1 LISVTR
7 TEMIAA
13 MIRGSLVCV
22 ALLLAVGCGS
32 TSVATIQTTRYV
44 AYSVVSDTSLDRD
57 PPPVAPPKAVNAL
70 QKMKRVAFVPP
81 DICLDMRAGDT
92 STTVDKRVIRMQCGV
107 TMSELER
114 EAEKAGFDV
123 VTWQS
128 LKGGTRPL
136 EEAKNQKIDLLFE
149 VNELDVVEDNDRA
162 SNLEFRYFTGDG
174 NAPPQPL
181 QVTAEDNEACK
192 AYHARSAPQVS
203 GMTSVLDIKMVQV
216 TNGSVLWSY
225 RHEENMRA
233 AEATGLVRFPVSGR
247 QTYKTA
253 RPWWPIALIAIGIP
267 VAFFVSPPY
276 IGAAISTVGII
287 AAIAVGKKTERVG
300 EPELEP
306 PGYVLCRRQHIID
319 MPVPQAPVAPVRSDT
334 FHEQSRTSNKDYAEE
349 RRRELIKRSVATF
362 MGQLTK
368 ANR

>member
-1 LISVTR
+1 
-7 TEMIAA
+7 M
-13 MIRGSLVCV
+13 RGSLVCV

-44 AYSVVSDTSLDRD
+44 GYTVASDTSLDRE

-70 QKMKRVAFVPP
+70 LKMKRVAFVPP
-81 DICLDMRAGDT
+81 DMCLDMRAGDT

-136 EEAKNQKIDLLFE
+136 EEAKSQKIDLLFE

-162 SNLEFRYFTGDG
+162 SNLEFKYFTGDG

-181 QVTAEDNEACK
+181 QVSPEDNEACK

-253 RPWWPIALIAIGIP
+253 RPWWPFLVIAVGIP
-267 VAFFVSPPY
+267 VAIFVSPPV
-276 IGAAISTVGII
+276 GAGIAAVGVI
-287 AAIAVGKKTERVG
+287 AAIVVGKKTEAVG
-300 EPELEP
+300 DPELEP
-306 PGYVLCRRQHIID
+306 PGYVLCRRQHIVD
-319 MPVPQAPVAPVRSDT
+319 MPVAQAPVGPVRSDT
-334 FHEQSRTSNKDYAEE
+334 FHEQSRTNTKDAAEE
-349 RRRELIKRSVATF
+349 RRRELIKRSVAIF

-368 ANR
+368 ANQ